1 MSCTSFWRTL
11 RRVLLVAG
19 FVTLASVYAFRVG
32 ALVEYDGSLTQT
44 VRNFVASHT
53 TDVFENNYQAERVR
67 EDLTRKRFGACAGGT
82 ANEPLFKVLRDL
94 SMQNDPGAP
103 IEATPEQEGSIESRR
118 DITAR
123 KAALEQAKFGR
134 QKDEINR
141 KPAWPSSNEK
151 PWHVATAP

>member
-1 MSCTSFWRTL
+1 MLDQEIFPMSCTSFWRTL

-82 ANEPLFKVLRDL
+82 ANEP
-94 SMQNDPGAP
+94 
-103 IEATPEQEGSIESRR
+103 
-118 DITAR
+118 
-123 KAALEQAKFGR
+123 
-134 QKDEINR
+134 
-141 KPAWPSSNEK
+141 
-151 PWHVATAP
+151 